1 MNYKAVTN
9 CLTNWLF
16 IEESSRSGE
25 MKNPDGVGVTLLL
38 LLLGSSE

>member
-16 IEESSRSGE
+16 IEESSRSRR
-25 MKNPDGVGVTLLL
+25 MKNTDSAGVTLLL
-38 LLLGSSE
+38 GRSE